1 VVDGKRR
8 HDGGLGRLIATALVL
23 QRGSRLWASTRAT
36 YIDAGS
42 GSFIFQAVIGGL
54 LAVAVM
60 FRVFWRKLL
69 GVFKRDD
76 RQPQS

>member
-1 VVDGKRR
+1 MVDGKRR
-8 HDGGLGRLIATALVL
+8 DGGGLGRLIVTGLVL
-23 QRGSRLWASTRAT
+23 HSGSRLWARTRT
-36 YIDAGS
+36 SYIDAGS

-54 LAVAVM
+54 LAVAVA

>member
-1 VVDGKRR
+1 V
-8 HDGGLGRLIATALVL
+8 
-23 QRGSRLWASTRAT
+23 WARTRT
-36 YIDAGS
+36 SYIDAGS

-54 LAVAVM
+54 LAVAVA

>member
-23 QRGSRLWASTRAT
+23 QRGSRLWARTRAT